1 MNTATPP
8 HKVCVRARAC
18 VSVSV
23 SVSVY
28 VYVHVSVYVSVWL
41 NTAFRIYPVNSGEHA
56 TQHAA
61 VLASHPT
68 ALLRSICFVTISV
81 CVGC

>member
-1 MNTATPP
+1 MNTATPS

-28 VYVHVSVYVSVWL
+28 VYVYVSVWL